1 MPLPQ
6 NVSRKYE
13 YLIGDIDQ
21 GRVKIPRFQ
30 RDFVWNKE
38 QTAKL
43 IDSIIKGFPVGTF
56 IIWKTREELPSLRN
70 IGNIEL
76 PEPPAGDAVQY
87 ILDGQQRITSLY
99 AVRHG
104 LRITRDGMEINYK
117 DICVDIDAEPD
128 TDKES
133 VYADPPE
140 HAGKTLS
147 VHELLT
153 LDITDFDLYSKEQR
167 KRIQTYRER
176 LTGYDFSVIEI
187 PDHSIDVACEIF
199 TRINTGGKALSIFEI
214 IVAKTYDPE
223 TKFDLEEKYRELIKG
238 GEGDDDS
245 CLEDAGFETI
255 PPMTVLQCLSA
266 HLMGGITHKDLVRLD
281 RKAVAT
287 AWPHVRETIF
297 AAVEY
302 LQSHLGVAVSRLL
315 PYSVLLVPFSRFFD
329 QNGLVHASPEQ
340 GEWLRDYFFRASLG
354 NRFTS
359 GVATKMSGDL
369 PRIDQISRGQPPDY
383 SEEFHVTPELIKSRP
398 FAINDSF
405 SKAIICLL
413 ATQGPKNLSNN
424 GATKV
429 NNSWLRKASSKN
441 LHHIFPKAFVKKMK
455 QPEWDANLVGN
466 IMIAEQYLNQ
476 HVIRA
481 KSPRDYM
488 TAFAEVNAGFRA
500 SLMTHLIDE
509 VCLNAMLDNDYQTFI
524 NRRSDLITDKITAK

>member
-6 NVSRKYE
+6 NVSRKYD
-13 YLIGDIDQ
+13 YLIADIDQ
-21 GRVKIPRFQ
+21 GRLKLPRFQ

-43 IDSIIKGFPVGTF
+43 IDSIIKQFPLGTF

-76 PEPPAGDAVQY
+76 PELPAGDSVQY

-104 LRITRDGMEINYK
+104 LRITRDGKVIDYK
-117 DICVDIDAEPD
+117 DICVDIDAE
-128 TDKES
+128 TDADEES
-133 VYADPPE
+133 VFADPPE
-140 HAGKTLS
+140 HAGTTLS
-147 VHELLT
+147 VHDLLT
-153 LDITDFDLYSKEQR
+153 KDITDFDGYTREQR

-223 TKFDLEEKYRELIKG
+223 SGFDLEEKYKELIKG
-238 GEGDDDS
+238 DEES

-255 PPMTVLQCLSA
+255 PPMTILQCLSA
-266 HLMGGITHKDLVRLD
+266 HLMGGITHKDLVGLD
-281 RKAVAT
+281 RGAVAD

-297 AAVEY
+297 AAVDY

-315 PYSVLLVPFSRFFD
+315 PYPVLLVPFSRFFD
-329 QNGLVHASPEQ
+329 KNDLKHATPEQ

-359 GVATKMSGDL
+359 GVATRMAGDL
-369 PRIDQISRGQPPDY
+369 PKMAQIAKGQRPTY
-383 SEEFHVTPELIKSRP
+383 SEDFRVSPELIATRP

-405 SKAIICLL
+405 SKAVICLL
-413 ATQGPKNLSNN
+413 ASQGPKNLNNN
-424 GATKV
+424 GLTKV

-441 LHHIFPKAFVKKMK
+441 LHHIFPKAYVKKAK
-455 QPEWDANLVGN
+455 QPGWDANLVAN
-466 IMIAEQYLNQ
+466 IMIAEEYLNQ
-476 HVIRA
+476 RVIRA
-481 KSPRDYM
+481 KSPKDYM
-488 TAFAEVNAGFRA
+488 TVFEEGNPGFRE

-509 VCLNAMLDNDYQTFI
+509 ECLKALLANDYDSFI
-524 NRRSDLITDKITAK
+524 NHRAKLITEKIK

>member
-6 NVSRKYE
+6 NVSRKYD
-13 YLIGDIDQ
+13 YLIADIDQ
-21 GRVKIPRFQ
+21 GRLKLPRFQ

-43 IDSIIKGFPVGTF
+43 IDSIIKQFPLGTF

-76 PEPPAGDAVQY
+76 PETPAGDSVQY
-87 ILDGQQRITSLY
+87 ILDGQQRITSLF
-99 AVRHG
+99 AVRRG
-104 LRITRDGMEINYK
+104 LRITRDGKEIDYK
-117 DICVDIDAEPD
+117 DICIDIDAEED
-128 TDKES
+128 ADEEI
-133 VYADPPE
+133 VYADLPD
-140 HAGKTLS
+140 HAGTTIS
-147 VHELLT
+147 VHDLLAK
-153 LDITDFDLYSKEQR
+153 DITDFDGYSKDQR
-167 KRIQTYRER
+167 KKIQTYRER

-223 TKFDLEEKYRELIKG
+223 TGFDLEEKYSELIK
-238 GEGDDDS
+238 DDAERS
-245 CLEDAGFETI
+245 LEDAGFETI
-255 PPMTVLQCLSA
+255 PSMTILQCLSA

-287 AWPHVRETIF
+287 AWPRVRETIF
-297 AAVEY
+297 AAVEH

-329 QNGLVHASPEQ
+329 QHGLKHATPEQ
-340 GEWLRDYFFRASLG
+340 SAWLRDYFFRASLG

-359 GVATKMSGDL
+359 GVATRMSGDL
-369 PRIDQISRGQPPDY
+369 LRMDQIARGERPNY
-383 SEEFHVTPELIKSRP
+383 TEEFHVSADLIRHRP

-405 SKAIICLL
+405 SKALICLL
-413 ATQGPKNLSNN
+413 ATQGPKNLNNN

-429 NNSWLRKASSKN
+429 NNTWLRKASSKN
-441 LHHIFPKAFVKKMK
+441 LHHIFPKAFVKKAK
-455 QPEWDANLVGN
+455 QPDWDANLVGN
-466 IMIAEQYLNQ
+466 IMIAEEYLNQ
-476 HVIRA
+476 RVIRA
-481 KSPRDYM
+481 KSPKDYM
-488 TAFAEVNAGFRA
+488 TVFEEGNPTFRQ

-509 VCLNAMLDNDYQTFI
+509 ECLKALLANDYDKFI
-524 NRRSDLITDKITAK
+524 NHRAKLIAGKIK

>member
-6 NVSRKYE
+6 NVSRKYD
-13 YLIGDIDQ
+13 YLIADIDQ
-21 GRVKIPRFQ
+21 GRLKLPRFQ

-38 QTAKL
+38 QTARL

-70 IGNIEL
+70 IGNIDL
-76 PEPPAGDAVQY
+76 PETPAGDSVQY

-104 LRITRDGMEINYK
+104 LRITRDGKEIDYK
-117 DICVDIDAEPD
+117 DICVDIDAE
-128 TDKES
+128 TDSEEES
-133 VYADPPE
+133 VYSEVPE
-140 HAGKTLS
+140 HAGTTLS
-147 VHELLT
+147 VHELLSK
-153 LDITDFDLYSKEQR
+153 DITDFDGYSKEQR

-187 PDHSIDVACEIF
+187 PGHTIDVACEIF

-214 IVAKTYDPE
+214 IVAKTYDPA
-223 TKFDLEEKYRELIKG
+223 TGFDLEEKYKDLIK
-238 GEGDDDS
+238 DDDES

-255 PPMTVLQCLSA
+255 PPMTILQCLSA
-266 HLMGGITHKDLVRLD
+266 HLMGGIKHKDLVRLD
-281 RKAVAT
+281 RGAVAT

-297 AAVEY
+297 AAVEH

-315 PYSVLLVPFSRFFD
+315 PYPVLLVPFSRFFD
-329 QNGLVHASPEQ
+329 QNGLKHATPEQ
-340 GEWLRDYFFRASLG
+340 SVWLRDYFFRASLG

-359 GVATKMSGDL
+359 GVATKMAGDL
-369 PRIDQISRGQPPDY
+369 PKMDQIARGKHPVY
-383 SEEFHVTPELIKSRP
+383 SEEFRVTPELIASRP

-413 ATQGPKNLSNN
+413 ATQGPRNLNNN
-424 GATKV
+424 GQTKV

-441 LHHIFPKAFVKKMK
+441 LHHIFPKAFIKKAK
-455 QPEWDANLVGN
+455 QPGWDANLVAN
-466 IMIAEQYLNQ
+466 IMIAEEYLNQ
-476 HVIRA
+476 RVIRA

-488 TAFAEVNAGFRA
+488 TAFSDGNPGFKD
-500 SLMTHLIDE
+500 SLMTHLMDE
-509 VCLNAMLDNDYQTFI
+509 ECLDAMLANNYDAFI
-524 NRRSDLITDKITAK
+524 KCRARLISNKLA